1 MQATSPVTVQVRVG
15 SLGDPDDLPGL
26 AHFTEH
32 MLFYASEKYP
42 QEDEYSKFVVSMPC
56 TRASCLVTQR
66 LGCFALVH
74 HPIAFRAPHTRQFMH
89 ELQSENGGSTNAYT
103 SSESTN
109 YHFDVNQEHLEG
121 ALDRFAQFFI
131 SPTISQDGV
140 EREVNAVD
148 SE

>member
-1 MQATSPVTVQVRVG
+1 M
-15 SLGDPDDLPGL
+15 LGLL
-26 AHFTEH
+26 
-32 MLFYASEKYP
+32 
-42 QEDEYSKFVVSMPC
+42 
-56 TRASCLVTQR
+56 QR
-66 LGCFALVH
+66 LGCFTLVH
-74 HPIAFRAPHTRQFMH
+74 DPNGFGASYGRHFMH
-89 ELQSENGGSTNAYT
+89 ALQSENGGSTNAYT

-109 YHFDVNQEHLEG
+109 YHFDINQEHLEG

>member
-1 MQATSPVTVQVRVG
+1 VQAKSAVTVQVRVG

-42 QEDEYSKFVVSMPC
+42 QEDEYSRFVVSMPC
-56 TRASCLVTQR
+56 TRASCPVFQR
-66 LGCFALVH
+66 LSCFH
-74 HPIAFRAPHTRQFMH
+74 DPNAFCASHGRQFMH